1 MATPTLNDVS
11 RGAIDVNLQETI
23 PGATVRNTLSGS
35 LRTSY
40 QAQWDTGQPG
50 ANLKNSNPWDFF
62 GTTLTNSQVTM
73 FLLEGTTDYQKQQM
87 VAWRDQCIDP
97 DRDDTRNFTFQ
108 ITVNVTFAATGAWHS
123 QSKYTAFA
131 RYFGSS
137 DWNNRVDRIY
147 MGLNNDINVGG
158 NAVTSTGSATVSEMM
173 SKVATGV
180 VGNLNYSLSG
190 ITIFFDDQED
200 DTLGPPNETNHNFRS
215 NFLDA
220 VCLDAIDPGTSTR
233 ILALDANDCIIET
246 TSSGGGT
253 LQTDYINLDNGG
265 IDGFIFQDP
274 DTNLYLWNS
283 GDFYLRAGNGSG
295 EEHDYIIEL
304 ADTTVTPGDYTNADI
319 SVDRHGRIT
328 AAVSGTGGSGGGKFL
343 ESFTVATAASRSNN
357 WLQTFNLNY
366 DDSTQ
371 VANTA
376 YSLNAVAQTHV
387 RTDEETATEVFNDLI
402 FDDTQFTIVAGTQS
416 NSFDR
421 KIQLKA
427 AGTTR
432 INTPF
437 TAAETSAGSG
447 IFSAQITHALP
458 TRRPN
463 VTVWVD
469 NEVVLPMSVSSDS
482 TTQISLTFPSAVSGE
497 VCLIG

>member
-1 MATPTLNDVS
+1 MATPTLIDVS
-11 RGAIDVNLQETI
+11 RGAIDVNLQDTI
-23 PGATVRNTLSGS
+23 PGATVRNTLTGS

-40 QAQWDTGQPG
+40 QAQWDTGG
-50 ANLKNSNPWDFF
+50 AGTNIKNSNTWDFF
-62 GTTLTNSQVTM
+62 GTNLSNSQITM
-73 FLLEGTTDYQKQQM
+73 FILEGTTDYQKQQM
-87 VAWRDQCIDP
+87 VNWRDQCIDE
-97 DRDDTRNFTFQ
+97 DRDDTREFTFQ
-108 ITVNVTFAATGAWHS
+108 ITVNTTFTATGAWHG
-123 QSKYTAFA
+123 QSKYTCFA

-137 DWNNRVDRIY
+137 DWNGRVDRIY
-147 MGLNNDINVGG
+147 MGLNNDGNIGG
-158 NAVTSTGSATVSEMM
+158 NALTATASANNSELIR
-173 SKVATGV
+173 KIAGGDINGIT
-180 VGNLNYSLSG
+180 YSLSG
-190 ITIFFDDQED
+190 ITVFFDAQED
-200 DTLGPPNETNHNFRS
+200 DTLGPPSETNHNFKS
-215 NFLDA
+215 NFLDD
-220 VCLDAIDPGTSTR
+220 VCLDAIGSEPSTR
-233 ILALDANDCIIET
+233 ILALDANDCIVET

-366 DDSTQ
+366 DDGTQ
-371 VANTA
+371 AANTA

-387 RTDEETATEVFNDLI
+387 RTDEETATEAFNDLI

-437 TAAETSAGSG
+437 TATETSAGSG